1 MENTFNIILRMMK
14 NDGPVIGATLAAIFL
29 LLVVMIVLRRR
40 RTSDAESDVVLVKN
54 PAEIDMSM
62 DDTAPDLAVSA
73 PATEPT
79 PMPDLDMPVLAGELA
94 DENADPTLEM
104 TRELDGGDTV
114 GKLAPEHAF
123 SIEITDTEPDP
134 SLIAPNFA
142 ADPVAPEPDA
152 DATDAGAG
160 APGDDDISIPRQG
173 ATEAK
178 SGRFGIFG
186 NSWLSRKEAAPTEGQ
201 TEGQTGDETETGA
214 SGELGSP
221 VEHQG
226 EQLGEHQ
233 GGAQIEAEANAVTPD
248 AIAVAVADLVGDSQ
262 AALATAT
269 AATTEVADSDKA
281 AASLTIA
288 RAMDEA
294 GVIDEIEHL
303 AEVERKMRALRE
315 LFQAGLIAP
324 EVYLLKAREYASES
338 L

>member
-1 MENTFNIILRMMK
+1 MENTLNIILQMMK
-14 NDGPVIGATLAAIFL
+14 NDGLVIGASLAAIFL

-40 RTSDAESDVVLVKN
+40 RTTDEENDVVLVKT
-54 PAEIDMSM
+54 PAEIDVPM
-62 DDTAPDLAVSA
+62 DDTTPDLALSS
-73 PATEPT
+73 PATAPT
-79 PMPDLDMPVLAGELA
+79 PMPDLDVASLAGELA
-94 DENADPTLEM
+94 DGTADPTLEM

-114 GKLAPEHAF
+114 GQLAPEHAF
-123 SIEITDTEPDP
+123 SIEINDTESDP

-142 ADPVAPEPDA
+142 ADPVAPETYA
-152 DATDAGAG
+152 AAEKNAATGE
-160 APGDDDISIPRQG
+160 PSDDDISIPRQG
-173 ATEAK
+173 TPEAK
-178 SGRFGIFG
+178 SGPFGIFG
-186 NSWLSRKEAAPTEGQ
+186 NSWLSRKEAAPAETK
-201 TEGQTGDETETGA
+201 TGTGTETGEEIGKPA
-214 SGELGSP
+214 
-221 VEHQG
+221 
-226 EQLGEHQ
+226 EQQAEPH
-233 GGAQIEAEANAVTPD
+233 IEAEAGAVTPD
-248 AIAVAVADLVGDSQ
+248 AIALAVADLVDDRQ

-269 AATTEVADSDKA
+269 AATTEVAGSDKA